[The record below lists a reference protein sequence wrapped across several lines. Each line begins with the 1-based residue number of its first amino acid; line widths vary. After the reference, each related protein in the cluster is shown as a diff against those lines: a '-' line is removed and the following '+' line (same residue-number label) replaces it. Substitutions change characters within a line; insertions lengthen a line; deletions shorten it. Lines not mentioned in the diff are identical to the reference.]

1 MLASAFISREV
12 PFFLSIV
19 THRGLRAP
27 ESSEWRKEEKHN
39 KTLPRFRVFRKRGRQ
54 EGVSV
59 LTHRTNSIEIM
70 LQ

>member
-39 KTLPRFRVFRKRGRQ
+39 KTLPVFVFFANGGGRRGSLCLPTARIQ
-54 EGVSV
+54 
-59 LTHRTNSIEIM
+59 
-70 LQ
+70 